1 MRRLVYR
8 MLQSIG
14 FEEISEAADG
24 DEAIRILTQAEKEF
38 GAVLLDLQM
47 PHLGGLSAL
56 RFIRNAT
63 ETKFK
68 DIPVIVLTGQSD
80 EASITEAADL
90 GIHDFLLKPISQVKL
105 KEALQRVS
113 EGQRVDTQHMLASLA
128 GEERAKPA
136 VDASRYT
143 YMVVDDHAFILKIIS
158 KIISQLGADQIIL
171 CRSVEEALSNL
182 AESSPDILISDLKM
196 PEIDGV
202 AFMRHLA
209 QRHFAGGIILLSGES
224 QQVLDTVESLARA
237 HRLAVLGTLQKPI
250 QPPQLAQ
257 LIEKWGQQVEPTIV
271 PELLPLSVEALK
283 QALVSDQIDVFLQP
297 KVTLEAK
304 QIAGFE
310 ALARWHHPERGFI
323 SPEQFIGLAEEN
335 GLIDEL
341 TWVIVE
347 KTLAYAQK
355 LRPAGLT
362 MNVAINFS
370 VDTLVHLDLPDT
382 LLATCKAHAI
392 QPENVTIEVTENR
405 VMQDTAAALEVLTRL
420 RLMGFGVSIDDF
432 GTGYSSMEK
441 LKTVPF
447 TELKVDRAFVN
458 GAQRSASSRAILE
471 TAVSLARKLGLT
483 VVAEGV
489 ERSEDWAL
497 VKELGADFVQG
508 YYVSKPLPAEKVE
521 SWAADWMNKD
531 LCE

>member
-1 MRRLVYR
+1 M
-8 MLQSIG
+8 
-14 FEEISEAADG
+14 
-24 DEAIRILTQAEKEF
+24 
-38 GAVLLDLQM
+38 
-47 PHLGGLSAL
+47 
-56 RFIRNAT
+56 
-63 ETKFK
+63 
-68 DIPVIVLTGQSD
+68 
-80 EASITEAADL
+80 
-90 GIHDFLLKPISQVKL
+90 
-105 KEALQRVS
+105 
-113 EGQRVDTQHMLASLA
+113 
-128 GEERAKPA
+128 
-136 VDASRYT
+136 
-143 YMVVDDHAFILKIIS
+143 
-158 KIISQLGADQIIL
+158 
-171 CRSVEEALSNL
+171 
-182 AESSPDILISDLKM
+182 
-196 PEIDGV
+196 
-202 AFMRHLA
+202 
-209 QRHFAGGIILLSGES
+209 
-224 QQVLDTVESLARA
+224 
-237 HRLAVLGTLQKPI
+237 
-250 QPPQLAQ
+250 
-257 LIEKWGQQVEPTIV
+257 
-271 PELLPLSVEALK
+271 K

-297 KVTLEAK
+297 KVRLEAK

-508 YYVSKPLPAEKVE
+508 YYVSKPLPAEK
-521 SWAADWMNKD
+521 WRAGQQTG
-531 LCE
+531 